1 MKEAMVERLVEAVKG
16 IAGEGYEVKSTVVK
30 KNNGVELDAVNIRKA
45 GENVV
50 PTIYI
55 QRELELLEADKITV
69 HEAAKHVLGVY
80 EENKSRKPVTDV
92 DIKDIS
98 GRDFI
103 LQHVEY
109 QLVNAERNAE
119 RLETVPAR
127 RIADLAALYRVVVS
141 EDETGTASYILST
154 EQRLNAQISVE
165 ELDEAAMINTS
176 KVGFTV
182 QSMYEVMA
190 EMMHIDEST
199 VEEMCEGGPGMF
211 VILYNEQLA
220 QLSEKLND
228 DLLIMPS
235 SIHEV
240 LAVPASSMN
249 AIDLKQ
255 MVREVNDTEVSEQE
269 ILGYSVYRYNRK
281 TGVVEVAA

>member
-1 MKEAMVERLVEAVKG
+1 MVERLVEAVKG
-16 IAGEGYEVKSTVVK
+16 IAGEGYEVKATVVK

-80 EENKSRKPVTDV
+80 EENKGRKPVTDV

-165 ELDEAAMINTS
+165 ELDKAAMINTS

-190 EMMHIDEST
+190 EMMHIS
-199 VEEMCEGGPGMF
+199 
-211 VILYNEQLA
+211 
-220 QLSEKLND
+220 
-228 DLLIMPS
+228 
-235 SIHEV
+235 
-240 LAVPASSMN
+240 
-249 AIDLKQ
+249 
-255 MVREVNDTEVSEQE
+255 
-269 ILGYSVYRYNRK
+269 RK
-281 TGVVEVAA
+281 KR